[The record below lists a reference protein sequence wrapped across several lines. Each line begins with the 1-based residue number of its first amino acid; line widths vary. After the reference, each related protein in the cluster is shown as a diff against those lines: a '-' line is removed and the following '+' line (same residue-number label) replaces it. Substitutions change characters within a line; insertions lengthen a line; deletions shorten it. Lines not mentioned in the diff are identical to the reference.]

1 MERLAAAWLWIG
13 NCFKRRPIAVVGFI
27 LGAVIFAGT
36 ASYILVNQNHNT
48 SRIEKVQDVLCG
60 GKEKVITKKV
70 QANCQHLLDR
80 LLEHPTQEQADR
92 LKQIIKETP

>member
-1 MERLAAAWLWIG
+1 MDKLAAAWLWIG
-13 NCFKRRPIAVVGFI
+13 DRFRRRPIAVVGFL
-27 LGAVIFAGT
+27 LGAVIFAGAT
-36 ASYILVNQNHNT
+36 SYILVQQNHNA

-70 QANCQHLLDR
+70 QANCQRLLDR

-92 LKQIIKETP
+92 LKQIIKENP